1 MSGDTC
7 QTVVAA
13 GQNSLRG
20 RLFSLRMSRVVSPP
34 RVLLIEDSFD
44 DAFFFKRALNKT
56 GIKCELTHVSD
67 GATALAELEKCVTKN
82 AIKPP
87 PDLVFV
93 DLKLP
98 IYDGFEILS
107 WLRAHAGALPL
118 HVAVLSG
125 SEAAADIA
133 RAKSLGAEEYFAK
146 PISTEKLRARFSACG
161 FHAADMARSPRQE
174 DPCP

>member
-1 MSGDTC
+1 
-7 QTVVAA
+7 
-13 GQNSLRG
+13 
-20 RLFSLRMSRVVSPP
+20 MSRVVSPP

-56 GIKCELTHVSD
+56 GLKCELTHVSD
-67 GATALAELEKCVTKN
+67 GAAALAELEQCVSKD

-107 WLRAHAGALPL
+107 WLREQAGAPPL
-118 HVAVLSG
+118 HLAVLSG

-146 PISTEKLRARFSACG
+146 PISVEKLRARFSACG
-161 FHAADMARSPRQE
+161 FHAAELAGAPGREGRSP
-174 DPCP
+174 